1 MGYKEWRQR
10 QLDRVDAMT
19 AWADKTDQRLA
30 AEKEARGQQQ
40 AVRETPG
47 GHEQPAAQGAGDPL
61 AALAALLGE
70 DHDDLVRRAKAVG
83 MDEYVQP
90 EPGLVERSSRAAN
103 KLRWA
108 VPLASLTLPHDAGDG
123 GRQTPGPYEAWRDRI
138 VLEEAAAAKLA
149 RGEQLSRL
157 DRATLKIARYASK

>member
-1 MGYKEWRQR
+1 MGFKEWRQR
-10 QLDRVDAMT
+10 QLDRADAMT
-19 AWADKTDQRLA
+19 AWADRTDQRLA
-30 AEKEARGQQQ
+30 EEKEARAQDQ
-40 AVRETPG
+40 AARESPG
-47 GHEQPAAQGAGDPL
+47 VQDQPVAQGAGDPL
-61 AALAALLGE
+61 AAQAARLGE

-90 EPGLVERSSRAAN
+90 EPGLVERSSKAAN

-123 GRQTPGPYEAWRDRI
+123 GTQTPGRYEAWRDRI

-157 DRATLKIARYASK
+157 DRATLKLARIASK